1 MHILLK
7 LLFWLSILFINMA
20 SSSSLSSDTKQQ
32 ESVGGIEDKK
42 QNPVHENVL
51 QKHAAFFDV
60 NKDGVIYPW
69 ETFQA
74 MREIGSGVLLS
85 TAAAAFINVALSQ
98 TTRPG
103 KFPSP
108 LFPIEVKNIKL
119 GKHGSDTGAYDSEG
133 RFVESKFEEI
143 FMKHAHTHPNALTH
157 DELDELI
164 KANREP
170 KDLTGRIGSFVE
182 WKILYTL
189 AKDKNGL
196 LPKETIRGV
205 YDGSLFEVL
214 RNEHTKR
221 ISSS

>member
-1 MHILLK
+1 
-7 LLFWLSILFINMA
+7 MA
-20 SSSSLSSDTKQQ
+20 SSSSDGKQL
-32 ESVGGIEDKK
+32 EEGFVGGIEDTK
-42 QNPVHENVL
+42 QNRVHENVL

-60 NKDGVIYPW
+60 NKDGLIYPW
-69 ETFQA
+69 ETFRG

-85 TAAAAFINVALSQ
+85 TAAAVFINVSLSQ
-98 TTRPG
+98 ATRPG

-108 LFPIEVKNIKL
+108 LFPIEVKNIQR
-119 GKHGSDTGAYDSEG
+119 GKHGSDSGAYDSEG

-170 KDLTGRIGSFVE
+170 KDFKGRVGSFVE
-182 WKILYTL
+182 WKILYKL

-196 LPKETIRGV
+196 LQKEAIRGV

-214 RNEHTKR
+214 KKEHSKNV
-221 ISSS
+221 S

>member
-1 MHILLK
+1 MKFLLK
-7 LLFWLSILFINMA
+7 LLFCLSILYINTA
-20 SSSSLSSDTKQQ
+20 SSSSDSKQL
-32 ESVGGIEDKK
+32 EEGFVGGVEDKK
-42 QNPVHENVL
+42 QNSVNENVL

-60 NKDGVIYPW
+60 NQDGLIYPS
-69 ETFQA
+69 ETYKA

-85 TAAAAFINVALSQ
+85 TTAAVFINAALSQ

-119 GKHGSDTGAYDSEG
+119 GKHGSDSGVYDSEG

-143 FMKHAHTHPNALTH
+143 FTKHAHTHPNALTK

-170 KDLTGRIGSFVE
+170 KDIQGRMGSFVE
-182 WKILYTL
+182 WKVLYKL

-196 LPKETIRGV
+196 LQKETIRGV
-205 YDGSLFEVL
+205 YDGRLFQVL
-214 RNEHTKR
+214 KKEHIKT
-221 ISSS
+221 INSS

>member
-1 MHILLK
+1 
-7 LLFWLSILFINMA
+7 MA
-20 SSSSLSSDTKQQ
+20 SSSSDSKQL
-32 ESVGGIEDKK
+32 EEGYVGGIEDKK
-42 QNPVHENVL
+42 HNQLNENVL
-51 QKHAAFFDV
+51 QKHVAFFDI
-60 NKDGVIYPW
+60 NKDGFIYPW
-69 ETFQA
+69 ETFRA

-85 TAAAAFINVALSQ
+85 TAAAVFINVGLSQ

-119 GKHGSDTGAYDSEG
+119 GKHGSDSGVYDSEG

-143 FMKHAHTHPNALTH
+143 FIKHAHTHPNALTK

-170 KDLTGRIGSFVE
+170 KDFKGRIGSFVE
-182 WKILYTL
+182 WKILYKL

-196 LPKETIRGV
+196 LPKGTIRGV

-214 RNEHTKR
+214 KKEHTKT
-221 ISSS
+221 INSS

>member
-1 MHILLK
+1 M
-7 LLFWLSILFINMA
+7 FFFIY
-20 SSSSLSSDTKQQ
+20 SH
-32 ESVGGIEDKK
+32 VGFVCGIEDK
-42 QNPVHENVL
+42 NSVHENVL
-51 QKHAAFFDV
+51 QKHAAFFDI

-85 TAAAAFINVALSQ
+85 TAGAAFINVALSQ
-98 TTRPG
+98 STRPG
-103 KFPSP
+103 KFPSL
-108 LFPIEVKNIKL
+108 LFPIQVKNIQL

-133 RFVESKFEEI
+133 RFIASKFEEI
-143 FMKHAHTHPNALTH
+143 FIKHAHTHPSALTH

-170 KDLTGRIGSFVE
+170 KDFKGRIGGFVE
-182 WKILYTL
+182 WKILYKL

-196 LPKETIRGV
+196 LQKETIRGV
-205 YDGSLFEVL
+205 YDGSLFQVL
-214 RNEHTKR
+214 KNEHTKT